1 MLLHSGYAPLPR
13 RKMLWESKVDCRNHM
28 VTEAIRRDEVD
39 AVLANL
45 HFCDNNAMTGED
57 RYYKVKTNLINCT
70 VYHFRSLSISEPRN
84 LKKVFCFLEKREV
97 YVAFTICFVAEG

>member
-1 MLLHSGYAPLPR
+1 
-13 RKMLWESKVDCRNHM
+13 M

-57 RYYKVKTNLINCT
+57 RYYKVTTNLINCT
-70 VYHFRSLSISEPRN
+70 VLCIIYCTVYHFRPLSISEPRN

-97 YVAFTICFVAEG
+97 YSAFTICFLAEG

>member
-1 MLLHSGYAPLPR
+1 
-13 RKMLWESKVDCRNHM
+13 MLWESKVDCRNHM

-70 VYHFRSLSISEPRN
+70 VLCIIYCTVYHFRSLSISEPRN

-97 YVAFTICFVAEG
+97 YAAFTIRFLAEG